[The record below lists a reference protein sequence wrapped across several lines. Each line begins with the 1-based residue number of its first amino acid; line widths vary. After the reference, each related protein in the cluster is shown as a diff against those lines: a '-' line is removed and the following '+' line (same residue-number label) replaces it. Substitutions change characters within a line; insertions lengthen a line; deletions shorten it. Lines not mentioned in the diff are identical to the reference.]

1 LDAPDVDLIAP
12 SGMQHYCWLET
23 YNEDLAGRAA
33 YQGAAEHLLAG
44 GCMRKKLSLDLDA
57 ISVDS
62 FATAEA
68 KGAPRGTVEAHAP
81 CTCRDSCVCPSAIYW
96 CAEVA
101 DTVYSCDYTINA
113 SCWTS

>member
-1 LDAPDVDLIAP
+1 
-12 SGMQHYCWLET
+12 
-23 YNEDLAGRAA
+23 
-33 YQGAAEHLLAG
+33 
-44 GCMRKKLSLDLDA
+44 MRKKLSLDLDA

-68 KGAPRGTVEAHAP
+68 NGAPRGTVEAHAP